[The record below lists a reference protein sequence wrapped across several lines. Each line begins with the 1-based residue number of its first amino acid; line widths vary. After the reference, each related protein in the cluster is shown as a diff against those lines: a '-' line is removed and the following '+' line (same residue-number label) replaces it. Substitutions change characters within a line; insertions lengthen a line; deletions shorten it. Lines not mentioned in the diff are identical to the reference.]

1 MPDGVSSFLYVP
13 LQCKRAPGRPKP
25 VCLTDPS
32 KVHVVQRVA
41 LRTVSTLGV

>member
-1 MPDGVSSFLYVP
+1 MPDGVARFLYVP

-32 KVHVVQRVA
+32 KVHVQRAA
-41 LRTVSTLGV
+41 LRTLSALRV